1 VLALFII
8 KKHFMKTNK
17 ILPMIIMLLIISGS
31 CNKSNF
37 NKNYGFDCKI
47 DKKSYGTVIAKINSN
62 TEKVYLIGDIILE
75 EGEIELYLTS
85 EDNELIYRNTIVA
98 PTRMK
103 IDETF
108 DSKIGYWKL
117 KYKSNDGI
125 GDLKL
130 RLNF

>member
-1 VLALFII
+1 
-8 KKHFMKTNK
+8 
-17 ILPMIIMLLIISGS
+17 MIIMLLIISGS

-62 TEKVYLIGDIILE
+62 TEKVYLVGDIILE
-75 EGEIELYLTS
+75 KGEIELYLTS
-85 EDNELIYRNTIVA
+85 EDNELIYRNKIVA